1 MPAPTSDEIKLEIWN
16 LAVFSIGE
24 RPISSLAE
32 ASKAAQ
38 LCARIHDRMLSNLL
52 SGFNWKFAKTTAALV
67 LTSPAPTAYQY
78 AHSYN
83 LPTDCL
89 RARRVIAEGMSW
101 DDDSRIEFDVEG
113 RVLKCNIEDAVLQY
127 TKLITDATLYD
138 TLFVDVF
145 SKYLAVHLAL
155 PLTGKPE
162 VQGAAMRMLQ
172 IVSPHS
178 EATTANEQAKPGR
191 TSTKGSRS

>member
-1 MPAPTSDEIKLEIWN
+1 MPSDDVKLEIWN
-16 LAVFSIGE
+16 LAVLSIGE
-24 RPISSLAE
+24 RPISALNE

-38 LCARIHDRMLSNLL
+38 LCSRLHDRLLSNLL
-52 SGFNWKFAKTTAALV
+52 SGFDWKFAKTTAVLV
-67 LTSPAPTAYQY
+67 LTNPAPTAYRY
-78 AHSYN
+78 ALAYN
-83 LPTDCL
+83 LPSDCL
-89 RARRVIAEGMSW
+89 RARRVISEGMSW
-101 DDDSRIEFDVEG
+101 DDDSRIEFDIEG
-113 RVLKCNIEDAVLQY
+113 RVLKCDIENAVLQY

-138 TLFVDVF
+138 TLFIDTF
-145 SKYLAVHLAL
+145 AKYLAVHIAM